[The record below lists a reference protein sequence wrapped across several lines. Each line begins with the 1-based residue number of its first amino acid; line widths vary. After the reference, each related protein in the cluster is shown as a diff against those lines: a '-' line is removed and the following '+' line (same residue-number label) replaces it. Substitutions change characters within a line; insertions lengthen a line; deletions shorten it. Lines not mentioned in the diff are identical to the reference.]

1 MSGSPV
7 DASSQDASPAEAP
20 TRDRIAPVRVLALE
34 PYYGGS
40 HRAVLNGLV
49 AHLGPRFEW
58 TLLTLP
64 ARKWKWRMRGAAIT
78 MATEARR
85 LADERRE
92 SAATDTR
99 HGSAGETTDRPPW
112 DLVFAS
118 TFVNL
123 AEFKGLAGADIAA
136 IPAIVYFHENQ
147 LVYPNRHEAEWDFQF
162 PLTNLTSA
170 LAADRCLFNTRWN
183 LDRFVAETAPFLKR
197 FPDHHPTGIAERIAA
212 KSAVLAPPFDP
223 RVFDGALPPT
233 RGPRPRIVWPHRWEH
248 DKDPE
253 AFFSAVGQLAAEGL
267 DFEVAIAGQAFRET
281 ADAMQEAAAALGDRL
296 VHVGEPES
304 RAAYARLLASADI
317 AVSTARNEFFGL
329 AMVEACYC
337 GAYPLVPDRLAY
349 PELYPD
355 EHRYT
360 HHDGLVAKLRSLVLE
375 PPAPF
380 AARAVVERFTFAR
393 LTPRYAEEFE
403 QVARGG

>member
-1 MSGSPV
+1 MG
-7 DASSQDASPAEAP
+7 ASPGAA
-20 TRDRIAPVRVLALE
+20 TRSSPLRVLALE

-40 HRAVLNGLV
+40 HRAVLDGIV
-49 AHLGPRFEW
+49 AHLGARFEW

-85 LADERRE
+85 LEDDRRR
-92 SAATDTR
+92 SGAVDAGHGAAGD
-99 HGSAGETTDRPPW
+99 GSNQPAW

-123 AEFKGLAGADIAA
+123 AEFRGLAGADIAA
-136 IPAIVYFHENQ
+136 VPAIMYFHENQ

-162 PLTNLTSA
+162 PLTNITSA
-170 LAADRCLFNTRWN
+170 LTADRCLFNTRWN
-183 LDRFVAETAPFLKR
+183 LDRFVAETPPFLKQ
-197 FPDHHPTGIAERIAA
+197 FPDHHPTGVAERIAE

-223 RVFDGALPPT
+223 HVFDDAMPPT

-253 AFFSAVGQLAAEGL
+253 AYFTAVGQLAAEGL

-281 ADAMQEAAAALGDRL
+281 ADTMQEAAAALGDRL

-317 AVSTARNEFFGL
+317 AVSTAINEFFGL

-349 PELYPD
+349 PELYSVD
-355 EHRYT
+355 HRYA
-360 HHDGLVAKLRSLVLE
+360 HHDALVAKLRSLILE

-380 AARAVVERFTFAR
+380 AAREMAERFTFER
-393 LTPRYAEEFE
+393 LAPRYAEEFE
-403 QVARGG
+403 QVAGQASRR